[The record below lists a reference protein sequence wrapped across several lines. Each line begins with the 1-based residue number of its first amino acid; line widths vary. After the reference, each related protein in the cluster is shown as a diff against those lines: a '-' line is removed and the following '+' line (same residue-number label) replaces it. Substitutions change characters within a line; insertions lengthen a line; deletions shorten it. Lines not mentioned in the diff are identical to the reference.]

1 MWMHEALRGVWW
13 HENIQKGVPWEDMG
27 IIRLSHCFLPVLL
40 FTVWFRCWTMLH
52 VVDRQDRIFNRKWM
66 KMVFAVCNPQQKNDS
81 TSTWSIINLHLSS
94 SVPVSPC
101 HWPRKAILSTTPSN
115 GPSNAVSLGL
125 GAIGHGEK
133 PTTSG
138 GETHPSKQ
146 SEADPIGFSKK
157 GCDFQFR

>member
-66 KMVFAVCNPQQKNDS
+66 KMVFAVCNRPKKRFNINMKHHQPTSLQQCPRFP
-81 TSTWSIINLHLSS
+81 
-94 SVPVSPC
+94 VPLAEESNPFYNSFKRSKQRCVPRIGG
-101 HWPRKAILSTTPSN
+101 HWPWWKTHHFWWRNTSFKTEWSWSHRFLQKRLWLS
-115 GPSNAVSLGL
+115 
-125 GAIGHGEK
+125 I
-133 PTTSG
+133 
-138 GETHPSKQ
+138 
-146 SEADPIGFSKK
+146 
-157 GCDFQFR
+157 